1 VEFEDQAAVEWEEQ
15 AEGAA
20 VDFEEDSESVFD
32 EEASESMLEDVRFVT
47 LFEVLLHLSYA
58 VVRV

>member
-1 VEFEDQAAVEWEEQ
+1 MLLC
-15 AEGAA
+15 
-20 VDFEEDSESVFD
+20 VFD
-32 EEASESMLEDVRFVT
+32 EEASESMLEDVRFVI